1 MQMQH
6 VLSPAIVPTLI
17 IMMILYSGNFLDTG
31 FEQIFMLTNSLNR
44 EVADVFDTY
53 VYFLGITN
61 GAYSYSTAI
70 GLFKGI
76 VALILILGANW
87 LARRFTQS
95 SLSSQH
101 HGNPLPLHDV
111 KGLRLRQSRRPAVP
125 GRPDH

>member
-53 VYFLGITN
+53 VYFMGITN

-76 VALILILGANW
+76 VGLILILGANRSEEHTSE
-87 LARRFTQS
+87 L
-95 SLSSQH
+95 
-101 HGNPLPLHDV
+101 
-111 KGLRLRQSRRPAVP
+111 QSRGHLVCRLLLEKKKHT
-125 GRPDH
+125 R